1 MNKRIISEQL
11 DIQEKDILFEFDPNK
26 YDIISDN
33 YNKSYLNNILLKIN
47 LPAIYS
53 TSNRQFKWVKY
64 LGYNII
70 DKIQCKISFL
80 DSTNVSEINLYTYS
94 EWLYIWY
101 EINLSESEK
110 NLHYE
115 LIFYLYLL

>member
-11 DIQEKDILFEFDPNK
+11 DIQEKDILFEFEPNK

-33 YNKSYLNNILLKIN
+33 YDTSYLNNILLKIN

-53 TSNRQFKWVKY
+53 SSQRQFKWVKY

-80 DSTNVSEINLYTYS
+80 DKTNISEMKII
-94 EWLYIWY
+94 YIFRMVIY
-101 EINLSESEK
+101 MV
-110 NLHYE
+110 
-115 LIFYLYLL
+115 